1 MAYPNPDLN
10 SDEPDAPV
18 DERPEVMA
26 DQFRKELEG
35 LINRYSMENG
45 SDTPDFILAG
55 YMADCLD
62 AMTDCLDAFDTAMTA
77 REMWYGRKVG
87 EWNPASN

>member
-1 MAYPNPDLN
+1 MVYPNPDLN
-10 SDEPDAPV
+10 SDAPEGPA
-18 DERPEVMA
+18 DERPEIMG

-55 YMADCLD
+55 YMAG
-62 AMTDCLDAFDTAMTA
+62 CLDAFDTAMTA